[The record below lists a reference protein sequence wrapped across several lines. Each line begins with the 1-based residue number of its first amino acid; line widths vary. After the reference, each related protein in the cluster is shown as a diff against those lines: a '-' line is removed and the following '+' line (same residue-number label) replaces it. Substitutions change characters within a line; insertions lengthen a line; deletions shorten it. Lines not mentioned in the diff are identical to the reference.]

1 MTVIQEPPPT
11 TSERELALVERAAA
25 CGSVLAA
32 NAADADRERRWAAES
47 FEAVR
52 AAGLLAIAVP
62 EELGGA
68 GATVREVAQVQRTLG
83 RSCGSTA
90 LASAMHQHV
99 TAFTAWRY
107 RRGLPGAEATLR
119 RVAAEGIV
127 LMSTGGGDYT
137 RPRGTATKVE
147 GGYRVSG
154 RKSFVS
160 QSPVGTAFSTMFP
173 YDDPA
178 RGRRVLNMSIPANDP
193 AITVIDTWDALGM
206 RATASN
212 DVEFD
217 GVFVPDER
225 VLADRPYGVI
235 DPPLQVISIIG
246 FSIIAAVYL
255 GVAEGARDHAVAAVE
270 GRADDATVQRRV
282 GLMDHR
288 LRIAAWALDGALA
301 AIGDDAQPSM
311 ELYAEVMAAKREVA
325 LAGQEVCDLALQLA
339 GGAGY
344 RTGSPIER
352 SYRDIRAAQLHP
364 LDPEASLLH
373 AGRLALGLPC
383 EQW

>member
-1 MTVIQEPPPT
+1 MTITHDTAPT
-11 TSERELALVERAAA
+11 APDRERALVDRAAA
-25 CGSVLAA
+25 CGPALAA
-32 NAADADRERRWAAES
+32 NAADADRDRRWAGDS
-47 FEAVR
+47 FERVR

-68 GATVREVAQVQRTLG
+68 GATVREVAQVQRALG
-83 RSCGSTA
+83 RYCGSTA

-119 RVAAEGIV
+119 RVAQEGIV

-173 YDDPA
+173 YNDPE
-178 RGRRVLNMSIPANDP
+178 RGPRVLNMSIPANDP
-193 AITVIDTWDALGM
+193 AITVVDTWDALGM

-212 DVEFD
+212 DVELD
-217 GVFVPDER
+217 DVFVPDDR

-288 LRIAAWALDGALA
+288 LRVATWALDGALA

-311 ELYAEVMAAKREVA
+311 ELFAEVMAAKREIA

-339 GGAGY
+339 GGNGY

-352 SYRDIRAAQLHP
+352 AYRDIRAAQLHP
-364 LDPEASLLH
+364 LDPEATLLH

-383 EQW
+383 DRW